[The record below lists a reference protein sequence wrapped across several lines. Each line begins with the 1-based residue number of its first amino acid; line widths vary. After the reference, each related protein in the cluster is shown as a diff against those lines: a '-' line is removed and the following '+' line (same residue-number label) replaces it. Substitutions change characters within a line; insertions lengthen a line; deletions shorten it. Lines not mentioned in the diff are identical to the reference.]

1 MEKIGT
7 ALQSTASV
15 EEKEKGFLLSL
26 DVTDC
31 DLGYSGM
38 YQIGIN
44 LKRSRLEELHAS
56 ENNCGDLAAIQ
67 FADSL
72 ATSTCRIR
80 VLNLSL
86 NHLSDKTAHNLANAI
101 SRNK

>member
-1 MEKIGT
+1 
-7 ALQSTASV
+7 
-15 EEKEKGFLLSL
+15 LSL

-31 DLGYSGM
+31 DLGFAGM

-44 LKRSRLEELHAS
+44 LKRSRLEELYAS
-56 ENNCGDLAAIQ
+56 ENNCGDLAAVQ

-72 ATSTCRIR
+72 ATSTCKIR

-86 NHLSDKTAHNLANAI
+86 NQLSDKTGQNLANGI
-101 SRNK
+101 TRNT